1 MKNYDW
7 AIGKKFGELTILSY
21 TMPIKEHK
29 YQRDCVCLCSC
40 GEEIVTR
47 LNRVLR
53 GDTNSCGHLRSE
65 MGKKYSS
72 RLDQTK
78 AYEAR
83 TSVDKPLST
92 STTGIRN
99 ISKSDNESTYRVY
112 ISRHGKTYRKRAKTL
127 EEAKLIKKE
136 LIKKAEKEFGEVIY
150 KKHGKI

>member
-7 AIGKKFGELTILSY
+7 AIEKKFGELTILSY

-40 GEEIVTR
+40 GKKIVTR

-92 STTGIRN
+92 STT
-99 ISKSDNESTYRVY
+99 
-112 ISRHGKTYRKRAKTL
+112 
-127 EEAKLIKKE
+127 
-136 LIKKAEKEFGEVIY
+136 
-150 KKHGKI
+150 